1 MSIINAIESYAL
13 SSSLGENQIRPLAGH
28 IVMANASAP
37 TSPRT
42 SRSKQARIIASQP
55 QNYSTITYSI
65 QDAPDISTHSFLYT
79 FPLSPHPHFL
89 PKCRF
94 ASRPTLTCTHACQCQ
109 SSSRRRKR
117 ERRKGKILRRRVT
130 ITRAHEHMFPG
141 AACSYLFDENTLSH
155 SPTCNPTSRQSDC
168 ACCSAECTST
178 LIPSSVQCPISL
190 ASLSNVLTSLYR
202 VLDRTALLPLTSR

>member
-1 MSIINAIESYAL
+1 MHIVIVVRR
-13 SSSLGENQIRPLAGH
+13 NQIRPLAGH
-28 IVMANASAP
+28 TIMANASAP

-42 SRSKQARIIASQP
+42 SRGKQARIMASQP
-55 QNYSTITYSI
+55 HNYSTITFSI
-65 QDAPDISTHSFLYT
+65 QDTPDISVHSYLHT
-79 FPLSPHPHFL
+79 FPHSPPPHFL

-94 ASRPTLTCTHACQCQ
+94 ASRPTLTCMHACQCQ

-130 ITRAHEHMFPG
+130 ITRAHEHMFPS

>member
-1 MSIINAIESYAL
+1 MHIVIVVRR
-13 SSSLGENQIRPLAGH
+13 NQIRPLAGH
-28 IVMANASAP
+28 TVMANASAP

-42 SRSKQARIIASQP
+42 SRSKQESLQVYHKTTAQ
-55 QNYSTITYSI
+55 
-65 QDAPDISTHSFLYT
+65 LYT
-79 FPLSPHPHFL
+79 AYKTHRTSQSTLVSSPPPHFL

-94 ASRPTLTCTHACQCQ
+94 ASRPTLTCMHACQCQ